1 MLLLRYFLIC
11 LIIYL
16 LIRSFVR
23 YNEEPGD
30 QDNKR
35 ATDSAKK
42 TGRKIPKEIGE
53 YVDYEEV
60 KDED

>member
-16 LIRSFVR
+16 LIRSFLR
-23 YNEEPGD
+23 YNDEDGD
-30 QDNKR
+30 QDSKKG
-35 ATDSAKK
+35 TDPAKK
-42 TGRKIPKEIGE
+42 RGRKIPKEIGE

-60 KDED
+60 EDD